1 MVLMAF
7 LSTLAIAAAYA
18 SAFLSG
24 GVPPWGLGLMVGGVA
39 GLVVSSMA
47 LGALRRS
54 TRGRSLVI
62 ASLAFTFVALVAG
75 FALAL
80 TLPPDESAT
89 GRLVLGLPVRAASI
103 FYIVGALPL
112 VILPIVYV
120 VTFDSATLTAADL
133 ARVRAARQARDGEAA
148 NRTT

>member
-1 MVLMAF
+1 MVLIAF

-24 GVPPWGLGLMVGGVA
+24 GVPSWGLGLMVGGVA

-54 TRGRSLVI
+54 TRGRSLII
-62 ASLAFTFVALVAG
+62 ASLALTFAALVAG

-80 TLPPDESAT
+80 TLPPDESTT
-89 GRLVLGLPVRAASI
+89 GRLVLGLPIRAASI
-103 FYIVGALPL
+103 FYIVGVLPL

-133 ARVRAARQARDGEAA
+133 ARVRAARQTREGDAA